1 MGMQKKSKDSS
12 ETRDRHTNDMI
23 NELFGEAA
31 DLGGETP
38 DIENDVA
45 DLGLDSDEDVKI
57 VDEEKRQK
65 FYFGFAVFVVIMA
78 IIGLVTCIRLA
89 VIGIK
94 SLVDNTSL
102 KNELTQF
109 ILPAVAIDVSSFE
122 NEEELSNSSK
132 INCSIWQILLSEGYE
147 IYKNPNAESYTI
159 PDVNVGVAC
168 KAMFGSDAEI
178 IHQSVG
184 YGEARFSYDSEKHV
198 YYCPRNLRSLNYA
211 PMITE
216 MTDNNGVYTLVVE
229 YLPPSISMV
238 ADNLGIELEPD
249 KAMVYTVTRQDKKN
263 ILTSVTF
270 PANNIE

>member
-1 MGMQKKSKDSS
+1 MQKKSKGSP
-12 ETRDRHTNDMI
+12 EVRDRHTNDVI

-31 DLGGETP
+31 DIGEETP

-45 DLGLDSDEDVKI
+45 DLGLDGDDDVKV

-65 FYFGFAVFVVIMA
+65 FYFGFAVFVVILA
-78 IIGLVTCIRLA
+78 IIGLITCIRLA
-89 VIGIK
+89 VTGIK

-122 NEEELSNSSK
+122 TEEELSNSSK

-159 PDVNVGVAC
+159 PEVNVGVAC
-168 KAMFGSDAEI
+168 KAMFGTDSEI

-198 YYCPRNLRSLNYA
+198 YNCPRNLRSLNYA
-211 PMITE
+211 PRIIE
-216 MTDNNGVYTLVVE
+216 MTEIDGVYTLVVE

-238 ADNLGIELEPD
+238 ADNLGVEIEPD
-249 KAMVYTVTRQDKKN
+249 KSMVYTVTRQDKKN

-270 PANNIE
+270 PADVE